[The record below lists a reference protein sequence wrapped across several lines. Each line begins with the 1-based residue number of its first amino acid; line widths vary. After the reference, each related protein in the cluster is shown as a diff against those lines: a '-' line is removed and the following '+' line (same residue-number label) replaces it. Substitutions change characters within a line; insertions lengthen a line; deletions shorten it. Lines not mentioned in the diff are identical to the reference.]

1 MKFCQCGNMLYVSV
15 DSADKKLEYY
25 CKTCNNREKKDAQ
38 ESELIISDNK
48 IDDTIKY
55 SKYINKYIKY
65 DPSLPRVN
73 NITCVNTNCTK
84 KHDQMSEVIFI
95 KYDAVN
101 MKYLYYC
108 VHCDN
113 FWKP

>member
-1 MKFCQCGNMLYVSV
+1 MKFCNCGNMLYV
-15 DSADKKLEYY
+15 AIDKDKNLEYY
-25 CKTCNNREKKDAQ
+25 CKSCNNREKKETQ

-48 IDDTIKY
+48 IDDSIKY

-73 NITCVNTNCTK
+73 NIACVNEACTK
-84 KHDQMSEVIFI
+84 KPSDHSEVIFI

-108 VHCDN
+108 VHCDH